1 MGAQLVKNLPAMQET
16 PVSGS
21 GRSPGE
27 GNSYPLQYS
36 CQGCKELD
44 MTERL
49 SLSNII
55 FFYILHHK
63 APSKKKITL
72 HCELNVSYSS

>member
-1 MGAQLVKNLPAMQET
+1 MIYIQYFLGAQLVKNLPAMQET

-36 CQGCKELD
+36 CQGCKESD
-44 MTERL
+44 MTE
-49 SLSNII
+49 
-55 FFYILHHK
+55 
-63 APSKKKITL
+63 
-72 HCELNVSYSS
+72 